1 MGFWNWLRGG
11 PGAPPVE
18 APPVQ
23 QAASAAA
30 ARPATEGERWY
41 VTTDDPDRFQLDADG
56 LPPFR
61 LIAYQDGLRLCE
73 DATGL
78 LIGPTD
84 RRLFGLGVYSY
95 NAVGEFAYPSVCKA
109 GDFSPGAPVRLVREP
124 DNPHD
129 PNAVAIKAEGS
140 DAVAAY
146 VSRGHAK
153 RLAKLLDAGLQVEGI
168 ATRGTRPGVDCEAI
182 AVVAAEPRIMA
193 RLRSPRPAHLPAPVF
208 TKG

>member
-1 MGFWNWLRGG
+1 MGFWNWLTGRPAASPEGV
-11 PGAPPVE
+11 PPVRL
-18 APPVQ
+18 
-23 QAASAAA
+23 AATAAA
-30 ARPATEGERWY
+30 APSSESARWY

-61 LIAYQDGLRLCE
+61 LLAYQDGLRLCE
-73 DATGL
+73 DATGM

-84 RRLFGLGVYSY
+84 RRLFRLGVYSY
-95 NAVGEFAYPSVCKA
+95 NAVGEFAYARVCKA
-109 GDFSPGAPVRLVREP
+109 GDFRPGAPVRLVRQP

-140 DAVAAY
+140 DDVAAY

-153 RLAKLLDAGLQVEGI
+153 RLAKLLDAGLQVEAI
-168 ATRGTRPGVDCEAI
+168 ATRGTPPGVECEAI